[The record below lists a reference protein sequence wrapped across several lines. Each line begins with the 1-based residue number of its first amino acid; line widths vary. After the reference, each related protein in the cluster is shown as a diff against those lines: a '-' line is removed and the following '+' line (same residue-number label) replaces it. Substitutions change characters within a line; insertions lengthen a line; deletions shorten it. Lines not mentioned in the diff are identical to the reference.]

1 MPAHRSLGE
10 GGTTRAIA
18 LRKPPGLPPI
28 LRDRATPAVTEKI
41 ERFYASVAEI
51 FEAWV
56 ARRSS
61 AHTQRAYRQDVMAF
75 TRYLGI
81 PWPEGSTQLFTVSVG
96 EVHAWREHLH
106 DQGKAPKTL
115 NRRISSLSSFYK
127 YLAAAASELRLPI
140 TVPNPAHAQFIGREA
155 TDAREETRHLTATR
169 ARQLMGL
176 PSDDTLVDFRDR
188 AILKTYLYTGA
199 RLASVCRLKVSDF
212 HDDEEDAKLTL
223 SEKGGRRR
231 AVGIHPACRDAIR
244 EYLHASGLTAGPLF
258 RPRRGSRSQQLSDR
272 AFTPTAMYKLLLAYL
287 EQLPGAMRDTPDPE
301 NPGQPRKNADGTT
314 VRECVY
320 NPHSIRATT
329 ATLLLDAGVDIR
341 KVQEL
346 LGHRHVTTTQ
356 IYDKRR
362 RTTKESASHDVPV

>member
-1 MPAHRSLGE
+1 MTARELVV
-10 GGTTRAIA
+10 
-18 LRKPPGLPPI
+18 RKPAGLPPI
-28 LRDRATPAVTEKI
+28 LVDRATPAVKQKV
-41 ERFYASVAEI
+41 ERFYSSVAEI
-51 FEAWV
+51 FETWV
-56 ARRSS
+56 TQRSS
-61 AHTQRAYRQDVMAF
+61 AHTQRAYRQDVLSF
-75 TRYLGI
+75 VKYLNI
-81 PWPEGSTQLFTVSVG
+81 PWPDQAHQLFTVSLG
-96 EVHAWREHLH
+96 EVLSWREELKAK
-106 DQGKAPKTL
+106 GAAPKTL

-127 YLAAAASELRLPI
+127 YLAAAAAELRLPI

-155 TDAREETRHLTATR
+155 TDPREETRHLTATR
-169 ARQLMGL
+169 ARQLMAL
-176 PSDDTLVDFRDR
+176 PAGDTLVNFRDR

-212 HDDEEDAKLTL
+212 HDDEEDARLTL
-223 SEKGGRRR
+223 AEKGGRRR
-231 AVGIHPACRDAIR
+231 AVGIHPACRAAIR

-272 AFTPTAMYKLLLAYL
+272 AFTPTAMYKLLLSYL
-287 EQLPGAMRDTPDPE
+287 EQLPGALRDTPDPE
-301 NPGQPRKNADGTT
+301 NQGQPLKNADGTT
-314 VRECVY
+314 TRECVY

-362 RTTKESASHDVPV
+362 RTTKESASHDMPV

>member
-10 GGTTRAIA
+10 GGTTRALVKRQPA
-18 LRKPPGLPPI
+18 GLPPI
-28 LRDRATPAVTEKI
+28 LVGRSTPAAREKVAQ
-41 ERFYASVAEI
+41 FYSSVAEI
-51 FEAWV
+51 FETWV
-56 ARRSS
+56 TRRSS

-75 TRYLGI
+75 VKYLGI
-81 PWPEGSTQLFTVSVG
+81 PWPDGSTQLFTVSVG
-96 EVHAWREHLH
+96 EVHAWREHLQG
-106 DQGKAPKTL
+106 QGKAPKTL

-127 YLAAAASELRLPI
+127 YLAAAAAELRLPI

-169 ARQLMGL
+169 ARQLMAMPAG
-176 PSDDTLVDFRDR
+176 DTLVDFRDR

-199 RLASVCRLKVSDF
+199 RLASVCRLKVSAF
-212 HDDEEDAKLTL
+212 HDADEDAKLTL

-258 RPRRGSRSQQLSDR
+258 RPRRGSRSQALSDR
-272 AFTPTAMYKLLLAYL
+272 AFTPTAMYKLLLSYL
-287 EQLPGAMRDTPDPE
+287 EQLPGALRDTADPQ
-301 NPGQPRKNADGTT
+301 NPGQPLKNADGST

-320 NPHSIRATT
+320 HPPASRAPP
-329 ATLLLDAGVDIR
+329 APLRLAAGLDIR